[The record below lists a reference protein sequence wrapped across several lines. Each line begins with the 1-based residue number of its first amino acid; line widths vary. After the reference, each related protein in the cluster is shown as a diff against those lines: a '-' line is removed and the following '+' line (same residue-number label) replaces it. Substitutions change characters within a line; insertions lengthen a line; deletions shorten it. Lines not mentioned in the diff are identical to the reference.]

1 MQSGRWRDHL
11 IGLHNQVL
19 DLADVV
25 ALEVIAGQPDVVAG
39 RLKGV
44 DPEAAVQL
52 YLSLWNRDD
61 EITTDGRPDLLDQWR
76 QQVRI
81 RWS

>member
-1 MQSGRWRDHL
+1 
-11 IGLHNQVL
+11 V
-19 DLADVV
+19 
-25 ALEVIAGQPDVVAG
+25 
-39 RLKGV
+39 
-44 DPEAAVQL
+44 
-52 YLSLWNRDD
+52 WNRAD